1 MSKQHWSLGVL
12 IALLLSPMGLAVEAK
27 HDGDGHGNTV
37 AVAAES
43 DPVHDG
49 TNGSEAV
56 HAAAADGESHGGGD
70 EYAEGHAAHD
80 PFDAALHGN
89 ATPQTSALNGQN
101 NPAEWKSSLA
111 IWTMVVFGC
120 LTAIL
125 WKFAWGPIRDALDAR
140 ERSVQ
145 ENIDAAKAQNEKAA
159 ALLAQHETKLANTAD
174 EVRKILDDAKRDAET
189 TKQGIL
195 AEAESAAEAQKTR
208 AVQEINAAKN
218 GALEELAQKSVDT
231 AVGLAGK
238 IVQRQLSADDHASLI
253 SDAIKAFPSK
263 N

>member
-1 MSKQHWSLGVL
+1 MSKQHWCVGLVVTWLVLGSLGFAAEEKHDSDQGHGDTVSAEADPEHGD
-12 IALLLSPMGLAVEAK
+12 ALGGEPGHAS
-27 HDGDGHGNTV
+27 HDGDDHGE
-37 AVAAES
+37 AA
-43 DPVHDG
+43 H
-49 TNGSEAV
+49 
-56 HAAAADGESHGGGD
+56 
-70 EYAEGHAAHD
+70 HD
-80 PFDAALHGN
+80 PFEDALHGN
-89 ATPQTSALNGQN
+89 ATATSGALVGQN

-120 LTAIL
+120 LTALL

-145 ENIDAAKAQNEKAA
+145 ENIDAAKSQNEKAA
-159 ALLAQHETKLANTAD
+159 ALLAEHESKLANTAD

-189 TKQGIL
+189 AKQGIL
-195 AEAESAAEAQKTR
+195 AEAEAAAEAQKAR
-208 AVQEINAAKN
+208 AVAEIDAAKN

-238 IVQRQLSADDHASLI
+238 IVQRQLSPDDHASLV
-253 SDAIKAFPSK
+253 SEAIKAFPSK